1 MALSIVIC
9 MNTFLAR
16 REKARP
22 NSRDGN
28 RSPERADWLS
38 FFSRAL
44 CLTGAAPAT
53 TMHLINITT
62 GTGTDT
68 SEVKP
73 WIVRVVRVVRVRRP
87 RLKRLVAH

>member
-9 MNTFLAR
+9 MNTFLIR
-16 REKARP
+16 REKAGRD
-22 NSRDGN
+22 SRN
-28 RSPERADWLS
+28 RNCSSERADWLQ

-62 GTGTDT
+62 GIGTDT
-68 SEVKP
+68 NKLKP

>member
-1 MALSIVIC
+1 
-9 MNTFLAR
+9 
-16 REKARP
+16 
-22 NSRDGN
+22 
-28 RSPERADWLS
+28 
-38 FFSRAL
+38 
-44 CLTGAAPAT
+44 
-53 TMHLINITT
+53 MHLINITT

>member
-16 REKARP
+16 REKARR

-53 TMHLINITT
+53 TMHLISVTT
-62 GTGTDT
+62 GIGTDT
-68 SEVKP
+68 NKQKP
-73 WIVRVVRVVRVRRP
+73 WIVRVVRVRRP